1 MASKKGIVIT
11 ATILAAIFAASFL
24 VWLIPQN
31 VETNFIISDFENHLD
46 KAKEI
51 HLTLQGGIDQEF
63 QNMLDEK
70 ITPEEYIDLA
80 EISSSQ
86 VNSIIIQ
93 IVESKA
99 PEEWHESYL
108 NYIEALKKFNS
119 EIRETIVIAKM
130 VSDEKIEENNDV
142 FEKIKNLRKDS
153 QTLANMSEDTRPW
166 FSIAWKPNYNN
177 FNSRK
182 SLKGYFVIKE

>member
-1 MASKKGIVIT
+1 LTSKKGIIIT
-11 ATILAAIFAASFL
+11 VTILAAIFAASFV
-24 VWLIPQN
+24 VWLVPQN
-31 VETNFIISDFENHLD
+31 IETDFIISDFGNHLD

-51 HLTLQGGIDQEF
+51 HLTLQTGIDQEF

-70 ITPEEYIDLA
+70 ITPEEYIELA

-93 IVESKA
+93 LVESKA
-99 PEEWHESYL
+99 PEEWHKSYL

-130 VSDEKIEENNDV
+130 ISDNKIDGKEDI

-153 QTLANMSEDTRPW
+153 QTLVSISKDARP
-166 FSIAWKPNYNN
+166 
-177 FNSRK
+177 
-182 SLKGYFVIKE
+182 

>member
-1 MASKKGIVIT
+1 MASKKGIIIT
-11 ATILAAIFAASFL
+11 ATILAGIFAASFL

-31 VETNFIISDFENHLD
+31 FETNFIISDFGNHLD
-46 KAKEI
+46 KVKEI
-51 HLTLQGGIDQEF
+51 HLTLQTGIDQEF

-70 ITPEEYIDLA
+70 ISPEEYIELA
-80 EISSSQ
+80 EISTSQ

-93 IVESKA
+93 LVESKA
-99 PEEWHESYL
+99 PEAWYESYL

-130 VSDEKIEENNDV
+130 INDDNVDENDDI

-153 QTLANMSEDTRPW
+153 QSLARMSDDLRP
-166 FSIAWKPNYNN
+166 
-177 FNSRK
+177 
-182 SLKGYFVIKE
+182 

>member
-1 MASKKGIVIT
+1 MASKKGILIT

-31 VETNFIISDFENHLD
+31 VEINFIISDFENHLD

-51 HLTLQGGIDQEF
+51 HLTLQAGIDEEF

-99 PEEWHESYL
+99 PEEWYESYL
-108 NYIEALKKFNS
+108 NYMEALKKFNS

-130 VSDEKIEENNDV
+130 VSDDKIDENNDI

-153 QTLANMSEDTRPW
+153 QTLANMSEYTRP
-166 FSIAWKPNYNN
+166 
-177 FNSRK
+177 
-182 SLKGYFVIKE
+182 

>member
-1 MASKKGIVIT
+1 
-11 ATILAAIFAASFL
+11 
-24 VWLIPQN
+24 
-31 VETNFIISDFENHLD
+31 
-46 KAKEI
+46 
-51 HLTLQGGIDQEF
+51 
-63 QNMLDEK
+63 MLDEK

-99 PEEWHESYL
+99 PEEWYESYL

-119 EIRETIVIAKM
+119 EIRETVVVAKM
-130 VSDEKIEENNDV
+130 VSDDKIDENNDI

-153 QTLANMSEDTRPW
+153 QTLTSMSEDTRP
-166 FSIAWKPNYNN
+166 
-177 FNSRK
+177 
-182 SLKGYFVIKE
+182 

>member
-1 MASKKGIVIT
+1 MSLINERELASKKGIIIT
-11 ATILAAIFAASFL
+11 VTILAAIFAASFL

-31 VETNFIISDFENHLD
+31 VETIFIISDFGNHLD
-46 KAKEI
+46 KSKEI
-51 HLTLQGGIDQEF
+51 HLTLQTGLDTEF
-63 QNMLDEK
+63 QNMLDKK
-70 ITPEEYIDLA
+70 ITPEEYIELA

-93 IVESKA
+93 LVESKA

-130 VSDEKIEENNDV
+130 VSDNKIVENDDI
-142 FEKIKNLRKDS
+142 FDEIKNLRKDS
-153 QTLANMSEDTRPW
+153 QTLTSMSDDSRP
-166 FSIAWKPNYNN
+166 
-177 FNSRK
+177 
-182 SLKGYFVIKE
+182 

>member
-31 VETNFIISDFENHLD
+31 VETNFIISDFKNHLD

-108 NYIEALKKFNS
+108 NYMEALKKFNS
-119 EIRETIVIAKM
+119 EIRETIVVAKM

-153 QTLANMSEDTRPW
+153 QTLANMSEDTRP
-166 FSIAWKPNYNN
+166 
-177 FNSRK
+177 
-182 SLKGYFVIKE
+182 

>member
-1 MASKKGIVIT
+1 MASKKGILIT
-11 ATILAAIFAASFL
+11 ATVLAAIFAASFL

-31 VETNFIISDFENHLD
+31 VETNFIISDFENHL
-46 KAKEI
+46 KKTKEI
-51 HLTLQGGIDQEF
+51 HLTLQTGIDQEF
-63 QNMLDEK
+63 QKMLDKE
-70 ITPEEYIDLA
+70 IPPEEYMELA

-93 IVESKA
+93 LVQSKA

-119 EIRETIVIAKM
+119 EIRETTVIAKM
-130 VSDEKIEENNDV
+130 VSDDKIDENDDI

-153 QTLANMSEDTRPW
+153 QTLVNMSENAIP
-166 FSIAWKPNYNN
+166 
-177 FNSRK
+177 
-182 SLKGYFVIKE
+182 